1 MPQESNEPIKARSA
15 TALADGEKVVLL
27 ITIEGGESYL
37 FELPEP
43 LLTLDTLRN
52 AESIAR
58 MRRREREAKLKSSS
72 DADVND
78 L

>member
-1 MPQESNEPIKARSA
+1 MSEPIKARSA
-15 TALADGEKVVLL
+15 TALADGEKVILQ
-27 ITIEGGESYL
+27 ITAENGAIFT
-37 FELPEP
+37 FEILEP

-58 MRRREREAKLKSSS
+58 MQRREREARERIQRSSS
-72 DADVND
+72 DADD